1 MNEFWTVMKGLKL
14 TFKQHAS
21 LTPESFSNH
30 QTNPSHNPA
39 FLEGID
45 EDLTTVVKRYTLG
58 WSKLHIDDLVTL
70 ADQVFKV
77 DL

>member
-21 LTPESFSNH
+21 LKPESFSNH